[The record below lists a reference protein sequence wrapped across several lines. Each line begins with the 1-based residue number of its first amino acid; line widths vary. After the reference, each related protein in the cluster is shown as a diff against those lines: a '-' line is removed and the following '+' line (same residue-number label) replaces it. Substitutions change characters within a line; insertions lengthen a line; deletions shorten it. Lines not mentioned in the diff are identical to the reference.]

1 MEKLTIMSRYRSES
15 CFCHSLLH
23 VWFLQGS
30 IFTVPVGIC
39 EECLQ
44 GFHKRSPKDVKCS
57 TCRFSLRTE
66 KIGNRRDRVFF
77 TECRACK
84 FKFVSL
90 LSLFPLRAV
99 TLSPFQGFHTCPTK
113 NCARVAKTIRLVGL
127 LFSVFPLRKTFTA
140 VKGQHDSKQ
149 FFVTSSGKLPL
160 YFMSFLSIEDLCSSR
175 P

>member
-1 MEKLTIMSRYRSES
+1 MSWHLKMEMKMEKLTIMSRYRSES

-84 FKFVSL
+84 FKLVSL
-90 LSLFPLRAV
+90 LSL
-99 TLSPFQGFHTCPTK
+99 
-113 NCARVAKTIRLVGL
+113 
-127 LFSVFPLRKTFTA
+127 
-140 VKGQHDSKQ
+140 
-149 FFVTSSGKLPL
+149 
-160 YFMSFLSIEDLCSSR
+160 SFLSFPFAQSLYLLFKVSILAQKRIVPELPR
-175 P
+175 R